1 MSNEGSSKN
10 EGNSKE
16 AELAKRG
23 VDAYVD
29 RANELH
35 HQGRHV
41 EAFKQLERARKICE
55 KSLGPAHASTIKVL
69 FIITSMRDV
78 DGSMRK
84 PTDSNLHF
92 TSFDAT
98 TETAACAGHFE
109 LARIVRRRTFVE
121 EMGIN
126 EEAEFDEHDAASKH
140 TIGFLGDAPVTY
152 VPFDATTETAACAGH
167 FELARIVR
175 RRTFVEEMGI
185 NEEAEFDE
193 HDAASKHT
201 IGFLGDAP
209 VTYARWRITGDV
221 ALVDRLCTL
230 RGYRRRSVARSCL
243 ETVAQDISSCALR
256 LSVSLRG
263 LLLLIPQHQT
273 VLQQKLAAANFVLL
287 GSCETPRGLLVQM
300 CLPASTTSS
309 YR

>member
-92 TSFDAT
+92 TSSDA
-98 TETAACAGHFE
+98 
-109 LARIVRRRTFVE
+109 VS
-121 EMGIN
+121 GITVG
-126 EEAEFDEHDAASKH
+126 KH
-140 TIGFLGDAPVTY
+140 GPSQALPV
-152 VPFDATTETAACAGH
+152 
-167 FELARIVR
+167 
-175 RRTFVEEMGI
+175 
-185 NEEAEFDE
+185 
-193 HDAASKHT
+193 
-201 IGFLGDAP
+201 
-209 VTYARWRITGDV
+209 
-221 ALVDRLCTL
+221 
-230 RGYRRRSVARSCL
+230 
-243 ETVAQDISSCALR
+243 
-256 LSVSLRG
+256 
-263 LLLLIPQHQT
+263 
-273 VLQQKLAAANFVLL
+273 
-287 GSCETPRGLLVQM
+287 
-300 CLPASTTSS
+300 
-309 YR
+309 

>member
-1 MSNEGSSKN
+1 MFDDPRAKTLTSSPSCAKN
-10 EGNSKE
+10 SGAS
-16 AELAKRG
+16 A
-23 VDAYVD
+23 
-29 RANELH
+29 
-35 HQGRHV
+35 GR
-41 EAFKQLERARKICE
+41 LCRAR
-55 KSLGPAHASTIKVL
+55 
-69 FIITSMRDV
+69 
-78 DGSMRK
+78 
-84 PTDSNLHF
+84 
-92 TSFDAT
+92 
-98 TETAACAGHFE
+98 
-109 LARIVRRRTFVE
+109 
-121 EMGIN
+121 
-126 EEAEFDEHDAASKH
+126 
-140 TIGFLGDAPVTY
+140 
-152 VPFDATTETAACAGH
+152 FDATTETAACAGH

-309 YR
+309 YRI

>member
-92 TSFDAT
+92 TS
-98 TETAACAGHFE
+98 
-109 LARIVRRRTFVE
+109 
-121 EMGIN
+121 
-126 EEAEFDEHDAASKH
+126 
-140 TIGFLGDAPVTY
+140 
-152 VPFDATTETAACAGH
+152 FDATTETAACAGH

-309 YR
+309 YRI